1 MSETQA
7 EEIVAALEPVEE
19 PKPKRA
25 AKKAAPKAENQTMR
39 ARAIVLGRLKDR

>member
-1 MSETQA
+1 MSENQA
-7 EEIVAALEPVEE
+7 EEIMEALEPAQE

-25 AKKAAPKAENQTMR
+25 AKKATPKAENQTMR